1 MQEQLLTFYGLAD
14 CHGIESF
21 IATEVFDPETEEL
34 FTPKDQTGM
43 IAMRAQFNAQ
53 RWPVVYKVSLE
64 LEDAHD
70 IEELLQDGEYEEALN
85 TLKERAHNISLARVP
100 GTNPK
105 KNWDMIPNPNLDP
118 HS

>member
-14 CHGIESF
+14 CHGLESF
-21 IATEVFDPETEEL
+21 IATEVFDLEKEEF
-34 FTPKDQTGM
+34 FTPTDQTGM

-53 RWPVVYKVSLE
+53 RFPVVYKVNMK
-64 LEDAHD
+64 LEDSME
-70 IEELLQDGEYEEALN
+70 IEELLEDGEYIEALEV
-85 TLKERAHNISLARVP
+85 LKEKAVNISLARVP

-105 KNWDMIPNPNLDP
+105 KNWDMIPNPILDP